1 MVDGLEKR
9 GSEEALR
16 DKYKEPIISG
26 GKKKKGRNQGLMELQ
41 NGYWKSRDQPTDKI
55 LELAKSS
62 LGKKNNHSIRSGLE
76 KQG

>member
-26 GKKKKGRNQGLMELQ
+26 GKKKKKRKEPRPDGASKWILKEQGST
-41 NGYWKSRDQPTDKI
+41 NR
-55 LELAKSS
+55 
-62 LGKKNNHSIRSGLE
+62 
-76 KQG
+76 